1 MLEILLI
8 LLINTA
14 GAAIC
19 YSAGHTVATRRN
31 RRQNAATASCV
42 ACQWTS
48 GPVPLSEAFTAA
60 SVHSDGEAHRTMV
73 ERAR

>member
-1 MLEILLI
+1 MSIPDLTLLAAAA
-8 LLINTA
+8 TA
-14 GAAIC
+14 PAFYWFGNITANR
-19 YSAGHTVATRRN
+19 HN
-31 RRQNAATASCV
+31 RRRNAATASCV

-73 ERAR
+73 ERAA